1 MSSRRRRRSP
11 AAVDQLLGR
20 GGRRIASWFLAPWV
34 LTDRVHTYAHGAGIP
49 MTAPLGAHHLVAETV
64 LDRFDQAVA
73 ERIAA

>member
-1 MSSRRRRRSP
+1 MVSG
-11 AAVDQLLGR
+11 AG
-20 GGRRIASWFLAPWV
+20 V